1 MEIDYLDDINGHDQN
16 IVRLYNFNKA
26 EAILFRDLLKDTII
40 NKRQKLDLS
49 EVDFIEPR
57 NCNLI
62 FGLFKS
68 DEGILTKD
76 NETFFCILTLDG
88 FHKMIE
94 LIEPFCNKESRGYQY
109 LYDID
114 NPIDLMLCPS
124 ATYDEDDDILEDEE
138 FLD

>member
-1 MEIDYLDDINGHDQN
+1 MEIDYLNDINGHDQN

-26 EAILFRDLLKDTII
+26 EAILFRDLLKETII
-40 NKRQKLDLS
+40 KNRQKLDVS
-49 EVDFIEPR
+49 KVDFIESR

-76 NETFFCILTLDG
+76 NETFFCILTLEG
-88 FHKMIE
+88 FNKMIE
-94 LIEPFCNKESRGYQY
+94 LIEPFCKKESKGYQY

-114 NPIDLMLCPS
+114 NPIDLMFCPS
-124 ATYDEDDDILEDEE
+124 ATYDY
-138 FLD
+138 

>member
-1 MEIDYLDDINGHDQN
+1 MELDYIENYNGLKEN

-26 EAILFRDLLKDTII
+26 EAIQFRSLLIETVIEK
-40 NKRQKLDLS
+40 KQKLDLAQF
-49 EVDFIEPR
+49 DFITPR

-76 NETFFCILTLDG
+76 NQTFFCILTLEG
-88 FHKMIE
+88 FKNMVK
-94 LIEPFCNKESRGYQY
+94 LIEPFCKKESKAHQY

-114 NPIDLMLCPS
+114 NPTDLLFCPS
-124 ATYDEDDDILEDEE
+124 ASSID
-138 FLD
+138 

>member
-1 MEIDYLDDINGHDQN
+1 MELDYIENINGHDEN
-16 IVRLYNFNKA
+16 IVRLYNFNKE
-26 EAILFRDLLKDTII
+26 EAIKFSTLIKETII
-40 NKRQKLDLS
+40 EKRQKLDLS
-49 EVDFIEPR
+49 EVDFIERR

-88 FHKMIE
+88 FVKMLE
-94 LIEPFCNKESRGYQY
+94 LIAPFCKKESRSYQY

-114 NPIDLMLCPS
+114 NPTDLLFCPS
-124 ATYDEDDDILEDEE
+124 ATSYNE
-138 FLD
+138 

>member
-1 MEIDYLDDINGHDQN
+1 MEIDYLDDINGHEQN

-26 EAILFRDLLKDTII
+26 EAIQFRDLLIDTII
-40 NKRQKLDLS
+40 DKRQKLDLS
-49 EVDFIEPR
+49 EVDFIYPR

-76 NETFFCILTLDG
+76 KETFFCILTLEG
-88 FHKMIE
+88 FNKMIA
-94 LIEPFCNKESRGYQY
+94 LIEPFCKKESKGYQY

-114 NPIDLMLCPS
+114 NPTDLMFCPS
-124 ATYDEDDDILEDEE
+124 AS
-138 FLD
+138 

>member
-26 EAILFRDLLKDTII
+26 EAILFRDLLKETII
-40 NKRQKLDLS
+40 KNRQKLDLS
-49 EVDFIEPR
+49 KVDFIESR

-76 NETFFCILTLDG
+76 NETFFCILTLEG
-88 FHKMIE
+88 FNKMIE
-94 LIEPFCNKESRGYQY
+94 LIEPFCKKESKGYQY

-114 NPIDLMLCPS
+114 NPIDLMFCPS
-124 ATYDEDDDILEDEE
+124 ATYDY
-138 FLD
+138 